1 MSKKKLLALD
11 ELEQEIEVPN
21 PGERICRISSG
32 QSGWKDEQV
41 FTSAVFPDRIVG
53 MLQKELTKK
62 LGHPAF
68 CLEASRKKLILQGWY
83 GYNYGPRLMNMICDE
98 LLSFGEVYSSRS
110 ITKSDFECFNHKE
123 DGMKYWLSSRCERE
137 HGLYR
142 VSNGEAGAFTLFD
155 PDGYEE
161 YYADNVRPFLVV
173 MNIDVE
179 TFA

>member
-1 MSKKKLLALD
+1 MYYLIFSCFLALVFGAVAFRRYSKKSCLYLTIAVALFWSIVNYCWALPVLTPWYFHAPWV
-11 ELEQEIEVPN
+11 EFF
-21 PGERICRISSG
+21 
-32 QSGWKDEQV
+32 
-41 FTSAVFPDRIVG
+41 FTSVMG
-53 MLQKELTKK
+53 
-62 LGHPAF
+62 LG
-68 CLEASRKKLILQGWY
+68 
-83 GYNYGPRLMNMICDE
+83 
-98 LLSFGEVYSSRS
+98 VYYASRS
-110 ITKSDFECFNHKE
+110 IESDYLGYGQ

-161 YYADNVRPFLVV
+161 YYADNVRPILVV